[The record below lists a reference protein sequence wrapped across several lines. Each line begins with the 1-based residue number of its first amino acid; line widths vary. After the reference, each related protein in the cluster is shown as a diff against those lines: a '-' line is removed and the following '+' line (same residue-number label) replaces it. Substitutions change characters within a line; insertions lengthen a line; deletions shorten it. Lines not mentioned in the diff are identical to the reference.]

1 MLSRSTLLRHFKSIQ
16 SIRTM
21 SSSSNSGSRPDT
33 NPGSS
38 IPEGPSRTQPATN
51 NQKDFAD
58 QLGVKGNMPAQP
70 TKGEASDVISN
81 TLNGQQGQ
89 NNGASGAAPDNTPGD
104 VKPTGPS
111 AKQPAT
117 NNQKG
122 YLNAVG
128 ATEGLSDSTTKGQA
142 SDMIE
147 KAIDGGARPPQGDGQ
162 GGAGIGA
169 GAGGR
174 SGAAQ
179 DTTPGSQIPTG
190 PSAKQPATNNQK
202 TLINSLGASDQIS
215 TDTTK
220 GEASDII
227 SKNQS

>member
-1 MLSRSTLLRHFKSIQ
+1 M
-16 SIRTM
+16 
-21 SSSSNSGSRPDT
+21 SSNSNSGARPDT

-38 IPEGPSRTQPATN
+38 IPQGPSRTQPATN

-58 QLGVKGNMPAQP
+58 QLGVSGNMPAEP

-81 TLNGQQGQ
+81 TLN
-89 NNGASGAAPDNTPGD
+89 NNNKSSGGSGAAPDDTPGN

-128 ATEGLSDSTTKGQA
+128 ANDGLTDSTTKGQA
-142 SDMIE
+142 SDTIE
-147 KAIDGGARPPQGDGQ
+147 KAMDGGARPPQGDGQ
-162 GGAGIGA
+162 GGAGA
-169 GAGGR
+169 SSASSGGR

-179 DTTPGSQIPTG
+179 DTTPGSQVPTG

-215 TDTTK
+215 NSTTK

>member
-1 MLSRSTLLRHFKSIQ
+1 M
-16 SIRTM
+16 
-21 SSSSNSGSRPDT
+21 SSNSGARPDT

-38 IPEGPSRTQPATN
+38 IPQGPSRTQPATN

-58 QLGVKGNMPAQP
+58 QLGVTGNMPAQP
-70 TKGEASDVISN
+70 TKGEASDVISS
-81 TLNGQQGQ
+81 TLNNNKSNQ
-89 NNGASGAAPDNTPGD
+89 NGSGAAPDDTPGN

-122 YLNAVG
+122 YLNSVG
-128 ATEGLSDSTTKGQA
+128 ASDGLTNNTTKGQA

-147 KAIDGGARPPQGDGQ
+147 QAIAGGARPPQGDGQ
-162 GGAGIGA
+162 GGL
-169 GAGGR
+169 GGGNR
-174 SGAAQ
+174 ASGAAQ

-215 TDTTK
+215 NSTTK